1 MKMPENCE
9 EGFNTAYNVVSRR
22 TCSIL
27 MGKISALIV
36 RLFGKVCLCCNFLQN
51 SPLQY
56 YDAFTFMQISIPQ
69 ESHSLSVQIQ
79 GRERGEGKVEKCK
92 SGSNIK
98 SSRRE
103 KSTCTYCSPTSH

>member
-9 EGFNTAYNVVSRR
+9 EGSNNEYNVVSRR

-51 SPLQY
+51 SQILY
-56 YDAFTFMQISIPQ
+56 YDDAFCCSKF
-69 ESHSLSVQIQ
+69 LFYKNRIQ
-79 GRERGEGKVEKCK
+79 VLYK
-92 SGSNIK
+92 
-98 SSRRE
+98 
-103 KSTCTYCSPTSH
+103 

>member
-9 EGFNTAYNVVSRR
+9 EGSNTAYNVVSRR

-27 MGKISALIV
+27 MGKISALIL
-36 RLFGKVCLCCNFLQN
+36 RLFWKSLFVLQFSTTFSNSILVCFSL
-51 SPLQY
+51 
-56 YDAFTFMQISIPQ
+56 MQISIPQ
-69 ESHSLSVQIQ
+69 ESYSLSVQIQ